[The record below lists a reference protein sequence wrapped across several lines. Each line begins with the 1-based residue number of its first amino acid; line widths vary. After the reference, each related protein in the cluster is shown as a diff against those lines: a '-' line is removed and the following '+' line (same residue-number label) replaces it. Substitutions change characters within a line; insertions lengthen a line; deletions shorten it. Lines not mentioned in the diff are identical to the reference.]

1 MYQRILVP
9 IDGSPTAQRGLR
21 EAIALARLTGGR
33 LRLMHVIDQLS
44 TARARNAYDGYAPDW
59 LETVRRDGTKLLED
73 AAAQAQGEGID
84 TDTLLHD
91 SFSPHLAEVVAEEAD
106 RWSADL
112 IVLGTHGRRG
122 VGRFLMGSGAE
133 SILRLAKVPVLLVR
147 AVELAKVEAPEAPI
161 KVSLPTGALAYE

>member
-9 IDGSPTAQRGLR
+9 IDGSSTSQRGLR
-21 EAIALARLTGGR
+21 EAISLAKLTGGR

-44 TARARNAYDGYAPDW
+44 TARARSAYEGYSANW
-59 LETVRRDGTKLLED
+59 LADARREANTLLEE
-73 AAAQAQGEGID
+73 AAALTRAEGIE

-91 SFSPHLAEVVAEEAD
+91 SYTPHLAEVVVEEAN
-106 RWSADL
+106 RWQADL

-133 SILRLAKVPVLLVR
+133 SIMRFAQQPVLLVR
-147 AVELAKVEAPEAPI
+147 AAEQVKARDDDAVKI
-161 KVSLPTGALAYE
+161 SLPAGALALE